1 MPFAPVWPTSTT
13 AHPAFVTIAIRP
25 SDRDEVTHEY
35 AKAEFR

>member
-1 MPFAPVWPTSTT
+1 MPFAPMLITSTT

-25 SDRDEVTHEY
+25 SDRDEVAQDY